1 MKKSATIKLHDSFNN
16 VVRFKRSDFSHLLI
30 WPDMGRIDVIRKD
43 DYHAVGFLNGGPD
56 TVLSDA
62 EQIFNRLASEGI
74 DLIRLTSQDKQFG
87 VIAFFKPDTIQYFED
102 DLSAENDNKHC
113 LTVAGMAFEL
123 GEDEKADFKH
133 ALMQN
138 TPANDWI
145 EFSPDRTGELHNARG
160 HYAFRKSM
168 IIDMFANAR
177 DNLLAVQT
185 TDKFRSFV
193 PMNNPNSQITAI
205 AARLPHLTKSPSP
218 APALPLYYD
227 EKAYP
232 ENRRHH
238 MNIIM
243 RR

>member
-1 MKKSATIKLHDSFNN
+1 MKKSATIKLRDSFNN
-16 VVRFKRSDFSHLLI
+16 IVRIKRDDFSHLLI
-30 WPDMGRIDVIRKD
+30 WPDMGRIDVIQKD
-43 DYHAVGFLNGGPD
+43 NYHAVGFLNGGPD
-56 TVLSDA
+56 TVLPDA
-62 EQIFNRLASEGI
+62 EQIFNRLVAEGI
-74 DLIRLTSQDKQFG
+74 DLIRVTSNDNQYG

-102 DLSAENDNKHC
+102 DLSAEFDSKPA
-113 LTVAGMAFEL
+113 LTIAGFPFTL
-123 GEDEKADFKH
+123 NEDEKADFKH
-133 ALMQN
+133 ALMQK

-145 EFSPDRTGELHNARG
+145 EFSPDQTGELHNARG

-177 DNLLAVQT
+177 DNLLAIQT

-193 PMNNPNSQITAI
+193 PMNNPGNQITAI
-205 AARLPHLTKSPSP
+205 AGHLPHLTKSPAP

-232 ENRRHH
+232 ADRRYH